1 MPSTPPWTISR
12 TSGAECYSRKKAG
25 QRDEIGNLDC
35 DRGLGAVLTLA
46 GCTTTYVGQKLDPDG
61 KLTKPGG
68 VPFVLTKPEYTVA
81 VTADAGT
88 RRSLSTR

>member
-1 MPSTPPWTISR
+1 MRSEIWTAI
-12 TSGAECYSRKKAG
+12 AA
-25 QRDEIGNLDC
+25 
-35 DRGLGAVLTLA
+35 LGAVLTLA

-81 VTADAGT
+81 VTADAGDAT
-88 RRSLSTR
+88 KPVYTLTVQISDLISLPCLFA